1 MQSDATTVDDYLAEL
16 EPDRKASVAAV
27 RDVVLANLPD
37 GYEEVMQY
45 GMISYIVPTA
55 ILAETYN
62 GQQLMYA
69 ALASQKRYMS
79 LYLTNVYGDEG
90 SAEWFR
96 QRYAASGKKLNM
108 GKSCVRFRKLE
119 DLPLDVVGEAI
130 ALTPI
135 DEFLEI
141 YRASRVG
148 PPQVARG
155 TLSVDRTWSSRRFH
169 IPAVHGDRCARLL
182 PTSGDRKDKAPGGGV
197 TKTGC

>member
-1 MQSDATTVDDYLAEL
+1 MQSDATTVDDYLSEL
-16 EPDRKASVAAV
+16 DPDRKASVAAV
-27 RDVVLANLPD
+27 REVILENLPD

-45 GMISYIVPTA
+45 GMISYIVPTS

-62 GQQLMYA
+62 GQPLMYA

-130 ALTPI
+130 ALTPM

-141 YRASRVG
+141 YRASRSAAASRPGNAIDRTNPVD
-148 PPQVARG
+148 P
-155 TLSVDRTWSSRRFH
+155 TLSYSAAHGGRFG
-169 IPAVHGDRCARLL
+169 ALL
-182 PTSGDRKDKAPGGGV
+182 PTSGDRKDKEPGAAV
-197 TKTGC
+197 TKTAG